1 LIPNN
6 DTYVFFENDKPLKVT
21 RANYYLE
28 VKKINL
34 ETFPIIEDFKIDLYD
49 TQSSLGYQLRFTSDS
64 LGIVTTFP
72 WWDHVDQSLLELPD
86 FIPVGTSEKPYEA
99 ADEGLLELPD
109 FIPVGT
115 SEKPYEAADEGWC
128 VWIWQ
133 EGEYIHILEGDDPLT
148 MKFSVWFKVDSK
160 LFLNEWNRIKML
172 EKREK

>member
-1 LIPNN
+1 MIPNN

-34 ETFPIIEDFKIDLYD
+34 EIFPIIEDFKIELHD

-64 LGIVTTFP
+64 LGIMTTFP
-72 WWDHVDQSLLELPD
+72 WWDHVNQS
-86 FIPVGTSEKPYEA
+86 
-99 ADEGLLELPD
+99 LLELPD

-133 EGEYIHILEGDDPLT
+133 EEEYIHILEGDDPIT
-148 MKFSVWFKVDSK
+148 TKFPVWFKVDSK
-160 LFLNEWNRIKML
+160 LFLKEWNRIKLL
-172 EKREK
+172 ENREK

>member
-34 ETFPIIEDFKIDLYD
+34 ENFPIIEDFKIELYD

-72 WWDHVDQSLLELPD
+72 WWDHVDQS
-86 FIPVGTSEKPYEA
+86 
-99 ADEGLLELPD
+99 LLELPD